1 MEKLPSLPPEPDHL
15 HAMGV
20 LTRREIEARLLAP
33 LLAALSQEFDKERLL
48 EITRRVV
55 MRIARQQGSE
65 LAARMKGNNLA
76 HFADSLADWQKDG
89 AMQIEVLEQTPER
102 FSFDVRRCRYAEMY
116 RALGTPE
123 LGELLSCNRDFSLI
137 RGFNPRVQLTR
148 TQTIMGGAE
157 YCDFRF
163 LLREE
168 KVKTLL
174 VLRHAKSSWDNPDI
188 ADIDRP
194 LNKRGKRDAPKMGA
208 LLRKEDLV
216 PDLIIG
222 STAKRVRETV
232 ERVIDESGFDGDIQ
246 WNESLYAVG
255 PEAFIEVLQEVPD
268 MYSSVMVVGHNPG
281 LEELV
286 AMLTDSWES
295 LTTAALAQ
303 INLKVESW
311 SELGYDPVGKLVN
324 VWRPKEL

>member
-1 MEKLPSLPPEPDHL
+1 
-15 HAMGV
+15 MGV

-33 LLAALSQEFDKERLL
+33 LLAAFAQEFERERLL
-48 EITRRVV
+48 EITRQVV
-55 MRIARQQGSE
+55 VRIARQQGVE
-65 LAARMKGNNLA
+65 LAARMKGNSLA
-76 HFADSLADWQKDG
+76 HFADSLADWQKDD
-89 AMQIEVLEQTPER
+89 AMQIEVLEQALER
-102 FSFDVRRCRYAEMY
+102 FSFNVQRCRYAEMY
-116 RALGTPE
+116 RALGIPE
-123 LGELLSCNRDFSLI
+123 LGELLSCNRDYSLI
-137 RGFNPRVQLTR
+137 QGFNPQVKLNR

-157 YCDFRF
+157 FCDFRF
-163 LLREE
+163 VLREV
-168 KVKTLL
+168 KMKTLL

-194 LNKRGKRDAPKMGA
+194 LNKRGKRDAPKIGA
-208 LLRKEDLV
+208 LLRKEELL

-232 ERVIDESGFDGDIQ
+232 EYVIQESGFGEDVL
-246 WNESLYAVG
+246 WNETLYAAG
-255 PEAFIEVLQEVPD
+255 PEAYIEALQDLPD
-268 MYSSVMVVGHNPG
+268 MYNSVMVVGHNPG

-295 LTTAALAQ
+295 LPTAALAQ
-303 INLKVESW
+303 LTLKVESW